1 MMSRLLALLVLVA
14 ISTAVEAQK
23 IDTVWSRTYSSQ
35 GGTGLNALTVDRE
48 GNVCVLGT
56 SSWDSEN
63 GYVTAKYF
71 PNGDTAWVRVY
82 NWPENA
88 YDYAT
93 AIACDDASNVYV
105 TGTANGG
112 FDPHHYGFGTIKYA
126 PNGDT
131 LWTRFYHDPYSVSE
145 GWATGLV
152 VDPAGNACV
161 TGYMAF
167 AQNMDYTTVKYYANG
182 DTAWVRRYDGPSHDW
197 DRANAIATDA
207 SGNIYVT
214 GSSYGVSSSLD
225 ITTIK
230 YFADGRTAWVQRYDG
245 ASDTADYGDA
255 ITVDQ
260 LGNVYVTG
268 LTRITGGRGAMVT
281 IKYNPNGYE
290 EWAAT
295 YGGTSGVYGRGGA
308 IVADGNGNVYV
319 GGNGAV
325 VVKYLPDGT
334 TAWVA
339 KYASGEG
346 MVSAIALDSSG
357 GCIVVGGLTDASHP
371 EAGYIFTTVKFDQY
385 GHQQWAAQRFS
396 LAAPNFQVGYANAVG
411 LSATGDI
418 FVAGQTNDSL
428 QALTVRYRENWCGD
442 VDHSY
447 SVNVG
452 DVVYVI
458 QYVFGGGPAPNPLQL
473 GDVNGDGQVDFSDV
487 VYLIAYI
494 FLGGQLP
501 CSGG

>member
-1 MMSRLLALLVLVA
+1 MMSRLLALLVLVV
-14 ISTAVEAQK
+14 ISTAVEAQR

-35 GGTGLNALTVDRE
+35 GGTGLNALAVDRE
-48 GNVCVLGT
+48 GNICVLGT

-93 AIACDDASNVYV
+93 AIACDITGNVYV

-112 FDPHHYGFGTIKYA
+112 FDPHHYGFGTIKYS

-131 LWTRFYHDPYSVSE
+131 LWTRFYHDPNSVFD
-145 GWATGLV
+145 GWSTGLV

-161 TGYMAF
+161 TGYMAA

-182 DTAWVRRYDGPSHDW
+182 DTAWVRRYDGPSHGF
-197 DRANAIATDA
+197 DRANAIATD
-207 SGNIYVT
+207 SYGNIYVT
-214 GSSYGVSSSLD
+214 GSSNGVSSSLD

-230 YFADGRTAWVQRYDG
+230 YLVDGRTAWVHRYNG
-245 ASDTADYGDA
+245 SANTGDYGDA
-255 ITVDQ
+255 IAVDRQ
-260 LGNVYVTG
+260 GNVYVTG
-268 LTRITGGRGAMVT
+268 LTMVSGGHGAMVT
-281 IKYNPNGYE
+281 IKYSPDGFE
-290 EWAAT
+290 QWVAI

-308 IVADGNGNVYV
+308 IVADANGNVYV
-319 GGNGAV
+319 GGVGAV
-325 VVKYLPDGT
+325 VAKYLPNGT
-334 TAWVA
+334 AAWVA
-339 KYASGEG
+339 KYGSGQG

-357 GCIVVGGLTDASHP
+357 GCVIVGGLADSAHLES
-371 EAGYIFTTVKFDQY
+371 GYIFTTVKFDQY
-385 GHQQWAAQRFS
+385 GHQRWAAQRFS

-411 LSATGDI
+411 LDAIGDI

-428 QALTVRYRENWCGD
+428 QAATVRYRENWCGD

-447 SVNVG
+447 FVDISDAVF
-452 DVVYVI
+452 VVR
-458 QYVFGGGPAPNPLQL
+458 YVFGGGPAPDPLLL
-473 GDVNGDGQVDFSDV
+473 GDVNGDGQVDMNDV
-487 VYLIAYI
+487 VYLITYI
-494 FLGGQLP
+494 F
-501 CSGG
+501 SGGPSPCARS